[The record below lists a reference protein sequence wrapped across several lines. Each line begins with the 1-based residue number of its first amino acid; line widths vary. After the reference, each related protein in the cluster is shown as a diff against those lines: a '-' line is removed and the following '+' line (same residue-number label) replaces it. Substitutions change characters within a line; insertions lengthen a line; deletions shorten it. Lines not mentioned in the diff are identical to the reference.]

1 MFNHLNIR
9 LFEILNSFG
18 TSCLGFASALRGVHG
33 IKLVGTNAAVLAIG
47 AESVEATGSE
57 FLA

>member
-18 TSCLGFASALRGVHG
+18 TSCLGFALKLPRFPWHQACRQQRG
-33 IKLVGTNAAVLAIG
+33 VLAI
-47 AESVEATGSE
+47 EVDCVEATS
-57 FLA
+57 